1 MVGIVLTRTES
12 TRNESIS
19 GCVITLLKIFYE
31 QHFHEVMGSVGHYFS
46 YRAFRGA
53 LKVSLYSYMHEPS
66 FRQPYQL
73 LRVLMDI
80 DELLAKYL
88 CKQ

>member
-1 MVGIVLTRTES
+1 MC
-12 TRNESIS
+12 NAQ
-19 GCVITLLKIFYE
+19 ITLLKIFYE
-31 QHFHEVMGSVGHYFS
+31 QRFHEVMGSVGHSFS

-53 LKVSLYSYMHEPS
+53 LMVSLYMHEPS

-80 DELLAKYL
+80 DELLAKYR